1 MLWKI
6 FLLILETY
14 FWILLFVEQV
24 IKLFFIYAFNVEL
37 KKYIT
42 SLVDETRPVEA
53 LLRLF
58 RASGYQSSLHSGDC

>member
-24 IKLFFIYAFNVEL
+24 IKLFCIYAFNVEL
-37 KKYIT
+37 KKCIN
-42 SLVDETRPVEA
+42 LVDETRPA

-58 RASGYQSSLHSGDC
+58 RASGY